1 MIQTAGLAG
10 RGVLVTRPAAQADG
24 LCDRIAAAGGRPI
37 RLPVLA
43 IAPAADPTSLRPL
56 LAEVWD
62 LLVFVS
68 RNAVEQALPLFPDQR
83 LPTAPR
89 LAAVGQATAEALIAA
104 GRAPDLVPSDRY
116 DSETLLASP
125 ALADLRGQRV
135 LIVRGNGG
143 RALLGE
149 TLAARGAEVVFAE
162 VYRRVLPAVS
172 VEDIIPDWRRD
183 VAITIATSDE
193 VLRNLITL
201 ARPVA
206 GEGLFQ
212 TPLVVVA
219 ERTRELARE
228 FGFTRVAVAA
238 RADETSLVAACEA
251 LVAAGTA

>member
-1 MIQTAGLAG
+1 M
-10 RGVLVTRPAAQADG
+10 TRPAAQADG

-43 IAPAADPTSLRPL
+43 IAPAPDPTSLRPL
-56 LAEVWD
+56 LAEDWD

-83 LPTAPR
+83 LPTASR
-89 LAAVGQATAEALIAA
+89 LVAVGQATAQALVAA
-104 GRAPDLVPSDRY
+104 GRAPDLVPSERY
-116 DSETLLASP
+116 DSEALLAFP

-135 LIVRGNGG
+135 LIVRGDGG

-162 VYRRVLPAVS
+162 VYRRILPAIS
-172 VEDIIPDWRRD
+172 VERVVSDWRQD
-183 VAITIATSDE
+183 VAIAIATSDE

-201 ARPVA
+201 ARPVV
-206 GEGLFQ
+206 GDDLFQ

-219 ERTRELARE
+219 ERTRGLALAL
-228 FGFTRVAVAA
+228 GFVHVAVAA
-238 RADETSLVAACEA
+238 RADEASLVAACEA
-251 LVAAGTA
+251 LVAAETA